1 MSEHVKWFFGVRKF
15 NVTGGNFGG
24 RDDDEEFFPAGRL
37 SLSLVNVEPKKKA
50 KRKELYAGTMFLSF
64 SCLQEFVPEK
74 EAMKMRKSL
83 NPDRAADSSSSC
95 LSLAKSRSHMPPC
108 EF

>member
-1 MSEHVKWFFGVRKF
+1 MTEGVPSGHVL
-15 NVTGGNFGG
+15 
-24 RDDDEEFFPAGRL
+24 L
-37 SLSLVNVEPKKKA
+37 SFVNVEA
-50 KRKELYAGTMFLSF
+50 EKEEEKNLYADTVFLSF
-64 SCLQEFVPEK
+64 ACLQEYVPEK